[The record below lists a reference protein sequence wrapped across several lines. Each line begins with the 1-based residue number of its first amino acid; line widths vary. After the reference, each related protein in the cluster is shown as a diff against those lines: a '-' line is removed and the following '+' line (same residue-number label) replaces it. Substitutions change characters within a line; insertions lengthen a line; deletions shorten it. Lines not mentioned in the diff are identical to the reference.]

1 MKPHLEFQTELASV
15 GYSQLP
21 LQDGKPRPS
30 SVVMVVLMSAI
41 VAVVTFSAAL
51 PWIGSIWWTVLI
63 AYAAQ
68 LSFVAMLGAGF
79 FALHAIRQP
88 EERHNIVR
96 LEDRGDRLIDPEP
109 PVWLSYQPKHE
120 IFARPE
126 RVALSAASDRNSQKC
141 CEWLSE
147 YECEVHLCSDH
158 DTLIGDIIAKP
169 ERWSLLIIDA
179 NHVGNLD
186 AVSRELEYIRSAR
199 PKLPIIFL
207 TGRQSKDRLSRL
219 VSHDPSLVLAK
230 PFFRKTLFTALEKLN
245 LRSVGNTRGSF

>member
-1 MKPHLEFQTELASV
+1 
-15 GYSQLP
+15 
-21 LQDGKPRPS
+21 
-30 SVVMVVLMSAI
+30 MVVLMSAI

-51 PWIGSIWWTVLI
+51 PWIGSIWWTVLL

-68 LSFVAMLGAGF
+68 LSFVAMVGAGAF
-79 FALHAIRQP
+79 TLHAIRLP
-88 EERHNIVR
+88 ERRQDIFR
-96 LEDRGDRLIDPEP
+96 LEDRRDRLVDPEP

-120 IFARPE
+120 SFARPE
-126 RVALSAASDRNSQKC
+126 RVAVSAASDRNSRKC

-179 NHVGNLD
+179 DHVGNLD

-199 PKLPIIFL
+199 PKLPIIFIS
-207 TGRQSKDRLSRL
+207 GRQGKDTLSEL

-230 PFFRKTLFTALEKLN
+230 PFFRKTLFTALEELN
-245 LRSVGNTRGSF
+245 LKPMGGSF